1 MSLIDRGDY
10 SIYGVKK
17 VKSAS
22 SFIKMHAVKS
32 AKSRS
37 VIMEAEAT
45 TLLKFIKGN
54 QKNQLVIPIYQRL
67 YSWEKEQCK
76 ELWDDIIKIGGNDKM
91 DGHFIGSILYVL
103 DGITHSDNALLII
116 DGQQRLTTI
125 TLLLTALRDHLNDED
140 EFLEKF
146 SCQKIESDYLI
157 NSDKDGDKKFR
168 LILSESDKDTLLS
181 LIDENR
187 RKPSEPSSKIMENFK
202 LFEEWVSNTN
212 KLETIFKGLEKLM
225 IVWIALKKEKN
236 DPQLIFESMNSKG
249 IELTQTDLIR
259 NYIVMETEIEK
270 QEGFYN
276 KYWRAME
283 EEFKQNK
290 KWFDRFVRHYLT
302 IKTREIP
309 NINKVYV
316 ALKDYRQKEGIGIED
331 LLKDLQKYCG
341 YFCQIVFKKEANKDL
356 NKALGFLV
364 DLEMD
369 VIYPLLLEL
378 YSDYSDGVLSKAD
391 FIPIIALIES
401 YICRRAVC
409 GLGTNSLNKVF
420 PSFTKHIQKDEYFKS
435 LKAHFGYLTEKQR
448 FPNNDEFKKLFITID
463 FYHFKKREYFF
474 ERLENFERKERVYT
488 HEYTIEHI
496 MPQTLTEDTKEW
508 ERDLGEN
515 FKEIHDKY
523 LHTIGNLTLTGYNS
537 EYSNKSFQ
545 EKRDMEGG
553 FKDSPLR
560 LNQGLRDLKSFG
572 EEEIKK
578 RANDLA
584 DLALKIWTYPKL
596 DAETLEKYKPKKDKK
611 EKKVYDLNSYKFGSH
626 SRELFDILSKGIKAL
641 DEKIVEN
648 FNQDYISYKFSK
660 NFVDIV
666 AQTKDLKLYLNM
678 PFYELQ
684 DEKNLAR
691 DMTNKGHLGNG
702 DIEVKLETKENIP
715 YCLGLIKQA
724 LEKQMGGRNRQ

>member
-1 MSLIDRGDY
+1 
-10 SIYGVKK
+10 
-17 VKSAS
+17 
-22 SFIKMHAVKS
+22 
-32 AKSRS
+32 
-37 VIMEAEAT
+37 MEAEAT
-45 TLLKFIKGN
+45 TLLKFIKDN
-54 QKNQLVIPIYQRL
+54 NKNQLVIPIYQRV

-76 ELWDDIIKIGGNDKM
+76 QLWDDIIEIGGDDKM
-91 DGHFIGSILYVL
+91 NGHFIGSILYVL
-103 DGITHSDNALLII
+103 DGIAHSDNTLLII

-125 TLLLTALRDHLNDED
+125 TLLLTALRNHLSDEVKRK
-140 EFLEKF
+140 E
-146 SCQKIESDYLI
+146 IENRYLI

-181 LIDENR
+181 LIDKDR

-202 LFEEWVSNTN
+202 LFEEWISKNTD
-212 KLETIFKGLEKLM
+212 KLGTIFKGLEKLT
-225 IVWIALKKEKN
+225 IVWIALKKEKD

-249 IELTQTDLIR
+249 MELAQTDLIR
-259 NYIVMETEIEK
+259 NYIIMETEVEK

-283 EEFKQNK
+283 EDFKQDK
-290 KWFDRFVRHYLT
+290 KLFDRFVRHYLT

-316 ALKDYRQKEGIGIED
+316 ALKNYWQKEGIGIED

-341 YFCQIVFKKEANKDL
+341 YFCQIVFKKEADKDL
-356 NKALGFLV
+356 NKALSFLV
-364 DLEMD
+364 GLEMD

-378 YSDYSDGVLSKAD
+378 YSDYSDRVLSKDD
-391 FIPIIALIES
+391 FRSSIDLIES
-401 YICRRAVC
+401 YLVRRAVC

-435 LKAHFGYLTEKQR
+435 LEAHFGYLTNNQR
-448 FPNNDEFKKLFITID
+448 FPNNDEFKDRLITID
-463 FYHFKKREYFF
+463 FYNKFKKKTKCFL
-474 ERLENFERKERVYT
+474 ERLENFDDPKEPVDT
-488 HEYTIEHI
+488 KGLTIEHI
-496 MPQTLTEDTKEW
+496 MPQTLEEEW
-508 ERDLGEN
+508 KRDLGEN
-515 FKEIHDKY
+515 FQAIHNKY
-523 LHTIGNLTLTGYNS
+523 LHTIGNLTLTGYNF

-545 EKRDMEGG
+545 EKKDMEKG
-553 FKDSPLR
+553 FKNSPLR
-560 LNQGLRDLKSFG
+560 LNQGLRDLESFG

-611 EKKVYDLNSYKFGSH
+611 EKKVYDLSSYKFGSH
-626 SRELFDILSKGIKAL
+626 SRELFDILSKEIKAL
-641 DEKIVEN
+641 DERITEN
-648 FNQDYISYKFSK
+648 FNQDYISYKFDK

-666 AQTKDLKLYLNM
+666 VQTKDLKLYLNTK
-678 PFYELQ
+678 FNELQ

>member
-1 MSLIDRGDY
+1 M
-10 SIYGVKK
+10 K
-17 VKSAS
+17 
-22 SFIKMHAVKS
+22 
-32 AKSRS
+32 AK
-37 VIMEAEAT
+37 AT
-45 TLLKFIKGN
+45 TLLNFIKDN
-54 QKNQLVIPIYQRL
+54 QKNQLVIPIYQRV

-76 ELWDDIIKIGGNDKM
+76 ELWDDIIKVGGDDKM
-91 DGHFIGSILYVL
+91 DGHFTGSILYVL

-125 TLLLTALRDHLNDED
+125 TLLLTALKDHWSDKRKDIED
-140 EFLEKF
+140 
-146 SCQKIESDYLI
+146 DYLI

-168 LILSESDKDTLLS
+168 LILSDSDKDTLLS
-181 LIDENR
+181 LIDKDK
-187 RKPSEPSSKIMENFK
+187 RKSSKPSSKIVENFK
-202 LFEEWVSNTN
+202 FFEEWIRKKTN
-212 KLETIFKGLEKLM
+212 ELETIFKGLEKLM
-225 IVWIALKKEKN
+225 IVEIALEKGK
-236 DPQLIFESMNSKG
+236 DDSQLIFESMNSKG
-249 IELTQTDLIR
+249 MELTQTDLIR
-259 NYIVMETEIEK
+259 NYIVMETEVEK

-283 EEFKQNK
+283 KEFEQDK
-290 KWFDRFVRHYLT
+290 KLFDRFVRHYLT

-309 NINKVYV
+309 NINKVYA
-316 ALKDYRQKEGIGIED
+316 ALKDYRQKEGIDIED

-341 YFCQIVFKKEANKDL
+341 YFCQIVFKKEADKDL

-364 DLEMD
+364 DLKID
-369 VIYPLLLEL
+369 VVYPLLLEL
-378 YSDYSDGVLSKAD
+378 YSDYSDGVLSKTD

-409 GLGTNSLNKVF
+409 ELGTNSLNKAF

-448 FPNNDEFKKLFITID
+448 FPNNDEFKNLFITID
-463 FYHFKKREYFF
+463 FYHFKKKEYFF
-474 ERLENFERKERVYT
+474 ERLENFDRKERVYT
-488 HEYTIEHI
+488 HEYTTEHI
-496 MPQTLTEDTKEW
+496 MPQKLTEEW

-515 FKEIHDKY
+515 FQEIHDKY
-523 LHTIGNLTLTGYNS
+523 LHTIGNLTLTGYNN

-545 EKRDMEGG
+545 EKRDMEKG

-584 DLALKIWTYPKL
+584 DLALKIWTYPNL

-611 EKKVYDLNSYKFGSH
+611 EKKVYDLSSYKFGSN
-626 SRELFDILSKGIKAL
+626 SRELFDILSKEIKAL
-641 DEKIVEN
+641 DERITEN
-648 FNQDYISYKFSK
+648 FNQDYISYKFDK

-666 AQTKDLKLYLNM
+666 VQTRDLRLYLNM
-678 PFYELQ
+678 KFNELQ

-702 DIEVKLETKENIP
+702 NIEVKLETKENIP

>member
-1 MSLIDRGDY
+1 MKAD
-10 SIYGVKK
+10 V
-17 VKSAS
+17 
-22 SFIKMHAVKS
+22 
-32 AKSRS
+32 
-37 VIMEAEAT
+37 T
-45 TLLKFIKGN
+45 TLLNFIKEN
-54 QKNQLVIPIYQRL
+54 QNNQLVIPIYQRL

-76 ELWDDIIKIGGNDKM
+76 QLWDDIIKIGGNDKM
-91 DGHFIGSILYVL
+91 NGHFIGSILYVL
-103 DGITHSDNALLII
+103 DGIAHSNNALLII

-125 TLLLTALRDHLNDED
+125 TLLLTALRNHLSDEVKRKEIEDH
-140 EFLEKF
+140 
-146 SCQKIESDYLI
+146 YLI

-168 LILSESDKDTLLS
+168 LILSESDKDTLLY
-181 LIDENR
+181 LIDKDR
-187 RKPSEPSSKIMENFK
+187 RKPSEPSSKIVENFK
-202 LFEEWVSNTN
+202 LFEEWIRKNTD

-225 IVWIALKKEKN
+225 IVEIALEKEKDN
-236 DPQLIFESMNSKG
+236 PQLIFESMNSKG

-259 NYIVMETEIEK
+259 NYIIMETEAEK

-283 EEFKQNK
+283 EDFKQNE

-316 ALKDYRQKEGIGIED
+316 AFKDYQQKEGIEIEA
-331 LLKDLQKYCG
+331 LLQDLQKYCG
-341 YFCQIVFKKEANKDL
+341 YFCQIVFKKEADKDL

-378 YSDYSDGVLSKAD
+378 YSDYSDGVLSKQD
-391 FIPIIALIES
+391 FIPIIALTES
-401 YICRRAVC
+401 YLVRRAVC
-409 GLGTNSLNKVF
+409 GIFSSGLNKLF
-420 PSFTKHIQKDEYFKS
+420 ASFARHIQKDEYFKS
-435 LKAHFGYLTEKQR
+435 LEVHFGSLTNNQR
-448 FPNNDEFKKLFITID
+448 FPNNDEFKNLFITID
-463 FYHFKKREYFF
+463 FYNKFEKFEKKTKYFL
-474 ERLENFERKERVYT
+474 ERLENFDTKEPVDT
-488 HEYTIEHI
+488 KGLTTEHI
-496 MPQTLTEDTKEW
+496 MPQKLTEETEEW
-508 ERDLGEN
+508 KRDLGEN
-515 FKEIHDKY
+515 FQEIHNKY

-545 EKRDMEGG
+545 EKRDMEKG

-560 LNQGLRDLKSFG
+560 LNQSLRDLESFG

-584 DLALKIWTYPKL
+584 DLALKIWTYPNL

-611 EKKVYDLNSYKFGSH
+611 EKKVYDLNSYKFSSH
-626 SRELFDILSKGIKAL
+626 SRELFDILSKEIKAL

-666 AQTKDLKLYLNM
+666 VQTENLKLYLNM
-678 PFYELQ
+678 KFNELQ

-702 DIEVKLETKENIP
+702 DIEVKLKTKENIP

>member
-1 MSLIDRGDY
+1 MKADT
-10 SIYGVKK
+10 
-17 VKSAS
+17 
-22 SFIKMHAVKS
+22 
-32 AKSRS
+32 
-37 VIMEAEAT
+37 T

-54 QKNQLVIPIYQRL
+54 QKNQLVIPIYQRV

-76 ELWDDIIKIGGNDKM
+76 QLWDDIIKIGGNDKM

-125 TLLLTALRDHLNDED
+125 TLLLTALRDHLSDEVKR
-140 EFLEKF
+140 EE
-146 SCQKIESDYLI
+146 IEDHYLI

-181 LIDENR
+181 LIDKDR
-187 RKPSEPSSKIMENFK
+187 REPSEPSLKIVENFK

-212 KLETIFKGLEKLM
+212 KLETIFKGLDKLM
-225 IVWIALKKEKN
+225 IVEIALEKGKD

-259 NYIVMETEIEK
+259 NYILMGLEPKEQKT
-270 QEGFYN
+270 FYE

-290 KWFDRFVRHYLT
+290 KLLDPFVRHYFT

-316 ALKDYRQKEGIGIED
+316 ALKDYRQKEGIAIED

-341 YFCQIVFKKEANKDL
+341 YFCRIVFKKEADKDL

-409 GLGTNSLNKVF
+409 GIPPNGLNKF
-420 PSFTKHIQKDEYFKS
+420 FASFTKHIQKDEYFKS
-435 LKAHFGYLTEKQR
+435 LKAHFGYLTNNQR
-448 FPNNDEFKKLFITID
+448 FPNNDEFKDRFITID
-463 FYHFKKREYFF
+463 FYKFKKNGYFF
-474 ERLENFERKERVYT
+474 ERLENFDRKERVYT

-496 MPQTLTEDTKEW
+496 MPQKLTEDTKEW

-523 LHTIGNLTLTGYNS
+523 LHTIGNLTLTGYNT

-545 EKRDMEGG
+545 EKQGMEKS

-560 LNQGLRDLKSFG
+560 LNQGLRDLESFG

-584 DLALKIWTYPKL
+584 DLALKIWIYPKL

-611 EKKVYDLNSYKFGSH
+611 EKKAYDLSSYKFSSH
-626 SRELFDILSKGIKAL
+626 SRELFDILSKEIKAL
-641 DEKIVEN
+641 DERITESFMKA
-648 FNQDYISYKFSK
+648 YIAYKFK
-660 NFVDIV
+660 TNFVDIV
-666 AQTKDLKLYLNM
+666 VQTKDLKMYLNM
-678 PFYELQ
+678 PFNELQ
-684 DEKNLAR
+684 DEKNLAS
-691 DMTNKGHLGNG
+691 DATNKHHNGNG

-724 LEKQMGGRNRQ
+724 LEKQMGGKNRQ

>member
-1 MSLIDRGDY
+1 MKAY
-10 SIYGVKK
+10 
-17 VKSAS
+17 
-22 SFIKMHAVKS
+22 
-32 AKSRS
+32 
-37 VIMEAEAT
+37 AT
-45 TLLKFIKGN
+45 PLLKFINDNK
-54 QKNQLVIPIYQRL
+54 KNQLVIPIYQRL

-76 ELWDDIIKIGGNDKM
+76 ELWDDIIKVGGNDKM

-103 DGITHSDNALLII
+103 VGTKHSGKTLLII

-125 TLLLTALRDHLNDED
+125 TLLLTALRDHWSD
-140 EFLEKF
+140 KRK
-146 SCQKIESDYLI
+146 KIEDDYLI

-181 LIDENR
+181 LIDKDR
-187 RKPSEPSSKIMENFK
+187 RKPSEPSSKIVENFK

-225 IVWIALKKEKN
+225 IVKIALKGKD

-290 KWFDRFVRHYLT
+290 KLFDRFVRHYLT
-302 IKTREIP
+302 IKTRIP
-309 NINKVYV
+309 NINKVY
-316 ALKDYRQKEGIGIED
+316 AAFKDYRQKEGLAIED

-341 YFCQIVFKKEANKDL
+341 YFCRIVFKEEADKDL
-356 NKALGFLV
+356 NKALSFLV

-448 FPNNDEFKKLFITID
+448 FPNNDEFKNSFITIN
-463 FYHFKKREYFF
+463 FYSFKKNKYFF
-474 ERLENFERKERVYT
+474 ERLENFDTKELVNT
-488 HEYTIEHI
+488 KELTTEHI
-496 MPQTLTEDTKEW
+496 MPKTLTEEW

-515 FKEIHDKY
+515 FQEIHNKY

-537 EYSNKSFQ
+537 TYSNKSFQ
-545 EKRDMEGG
+545 EKQGMEKG

-560 LNQGLRDLKSFG
+560 LNQGLRDLESFG

-611 EKKVYDLNSYKFGSH
+611 EKEAYDLSSYKFSSH

-641 DEKIVEN
+641 DERITEN

-666 AQTKDLKLYLNM
+666 VQTKDLKLYLNM
-678 PFYELQ
+678 KFNELQ

-724 LEKQMGGRNRQ
+724 LEKQMGGRNKQ

>member
-1 MSLIDRGDY
+1 
-10 SIYGVKK
+10 
-17 VKSAS
+17 
-22 SFIKMHAVKS
+22 
-32 AKSRS
+32 
-37 VIMEAEAT
+37 MEADAT
-45 TLLKFIKGN
+45 TLLNFIKGN

-76 ELWDDIIKIGGNDKM
+76 QLWDDIIKIGGNDKM

-103 DGITHSDNALLII
+103 DGITHSNNALLII

-125 TLLLTALRDHLNDED
+125 TLLLTALRNHLSDEVKRK
-140 EFLEKF
+140 E
-146 SCQKIESDYLI
+146 IENHYLI
-157 NSDKDGDKKFR
+157 NSNKDGDKKFR

-181 LIDENR
+181 LIDKDK

-202 LFEEWVSNTN
+202 LFEEWVSNTD

-225 IVWIALKKEKN
+225 IVEIALEKEKD

-259 NYIVMETEIEK
+259 NYIVMGTEIEK

-283 EEFKQNK
+283 EDFKQDK
-290 KWFDRFVRHYLT
+290 KLFDRFVRHYLT
-302 IKTREIP
+302 IKTRAP
-309 NINKVYV
+309 NTNKVYV
-316 ALKDYRQKEGIGIED
+316 TLKDYRQKEGIGIED

-341 YFCQIVFKKEANKDL
+341 YFCQIVFKKEADKDL
-356 NKALGFLV
+356 NKALSFLV

-369 VIYPLLLEL
+369 VVYPLLLEL
-378 YSDYSDGVLSKAD
+378 YSDYSDRVLSKDD
-391 FIPIIALIES
+391 FKHSIALIES

-420 PSFTKHIQKDEYFKS
+420 PSFTRHIQKDEYFKS
-435 LKAHFGYLTEKQR
+435 LKAHFVYLTEKQR

-463 FYHFKKREYFF
+463 FYHFKKNKYFF
-474 ERLENFERKERVYT
+474 ERLENFDRKERVYT

-496 MPQTLTEDTKEW
+496 MPQKLTEEW

-537 EYSNKSFQ
+537 KYSNKSFQ
-545 EKRDMEGG
+545 EKRDIEKG
-553 FKDSPLR
+553 FKNSPLR
-560 LNQGLRDLKSFG
+560 LNQGLKAKSFG
-572 EEEIKK
+572 EEEIEK

-584 DLALKIWTYPKL
+584 DLALKIWTYPNL
-596 DAETLEKYKPKKDKK
+596 NAETLEKYKPKKDKK

-626 SRELFDILSKGIKAL
+626 SRELFDILSKEIKAL

-678 PFYELQ
+678 KFNELQ

>member
-1 MSLIDRGDY
+1 MKAEAKTLLN
-10 SIYGVKK
+10 
-17 VKSAS
+17 
-22 SFIKMHAVKS
+22 FIKD
-32 AKSRS
+32 
-37 VIMEAEAT
+37 
-45 TLLKFIKGN
+45 N
-54 QKNQLVIPIYQRL
+54 QNNQLVIPIYQRV

-76 ELWDDIIKIGGNDKM
+76 QLWDDIIKIGGNDKM
-91 DGHFIGSILYVL
+91 DGHFIGSILYML

-125 TLLLTALRDHLNDED
+125 TLLLTALRNHLSDED
-140 EFLEKF
+140 EFLGKF
-146 SCQKIESDYLI
+146 SCQKIQNRYLI

-168 LILSESDKDTLLS
+168 LILSESDKDTLLY
-181 LIDENR
+181 LIDKDR
-187 RKPSEPSSKIMENFK
+187 RKPSDPSLKIVENFK
-202 LFEEWVSNTN
+202 LFEEWIRKNTD

-225 IVWIALKKEKN
+225 IVEIALEKGKD

-290 KWFDRFVRHYLT
+290 KLFDRFVRHYVT
-302 IKTREIP
+302 IKTKIP
-309 NINKVYV
+309 NVNKVYV

-341 YFCQIVFKKEANKDL
+341 YFCQIVFKKEADKDL
-356 NKALGFLV
+356 NKALDFLV

-378 YSDYSDGVLSKAD
+378 YSDYSDGVLSKDD
-391 FIPIIALIES
+391 FRRSIALIES
-401 YICRRAVC
+401 YICRRKVC

-435 LKAHFGYLTEKQR
+435 LKAHFGSLTEKQR
-448 FPNNDEFKKLFITID
+448 FPNNDEFKDCFITID
-463 FYHFKKREYFF
+463 FYRFKKNRYFF
-474 ERLENFERKERVYT
+474 ERLENFDTKEPVNT
-488 HEYTIEHI
+488 KGLTIEHI
-496 MPQTLTEDTKEW
+496 MPQTLTEEW

-515 FKEIHDKY
+515 FQEIHDKY
-523 LHTIGNLTLTGYNS
+523 LNTIGNLTKTGYNT

-545 EKRDMEGG
+545 EKRDMEKG
-553 FKDSPLR
+553 FKDSPLK
-560 LNQGLRDLKSFG
+560 LNQSLRDLESFG

-578 RANDLA
+578 RANDLV
-584 DLALKIWTYPKL
+584 DLALKIWTYPNL

-611 EKKVYDLNSYKFGSH
+611 EKKVYDLSSYKFGSH
-626 SRELFDILSKGIKAL
+626 SRELFDILSKEIKAL
-641 DEKIVEN
+641 DEKRITEK
-648 FNQDYISYKFSK
+648 FNKMCISYKFDT
-660 NFVDIV
+660 NFVSIV
-666 AQTKDLKLYLNM
+666 PLKNGGLNLYLNM

-691 DMTNKGHLGNG
+691 KAKGNYGNG
-702 DIEVKLETKENIP
+702 KIEVKLEAKEDIP

-724 LEKQMGGRNRQ
+724 LEKQMGGRNKQ